1 MEILTDKRIRT
12 FLRINIDYSS
22 NIDANCGYGNGSGSG
37 YDNGSG
43 YGCGRGDGYGNGNG
57 SGSGYDNDSGSG
69 YGNGRGY
76 GCGRGDGSGSGYG
89 NGSGYGSGCDYS
101 YGNGSGLYD
110 GEGRGYSNGSG
121 GGIKKING
129 YIVYKV
135 DDLYTIFTSIHG
147 NIAKG
152 FIIEK
157 NTKLIPCYIV
167 KENNK
172 FAHGETLHDAFASL
186 QEKLYDGSTEEER
199 IKAFKTKF
207 PEYDTKYDNRDLFTY
222 HHILTGSC
230 RMGRESFIKSRGIS
244 LNGKTTVRE
253 FVELTKGA
261 YGGNIIIKLAQEY

>member
-22 NIDANCGYGNGSGSG
+22 NIDANCGYGNGSG
-37 YDNGSG
+37 
-43 YGCGRGDGYGNGNG
+43 NG
-57 SGSGYDNDSGSG
+57 SGSGNGNDSGYG
-69 YGNGRGY
+69 YGSSCGY
-76 GCGRGDGSGSGYG
+76 GYGRGDGSGSGYG